1 MATQNT
7 ILSQQTGESIQ
18 GSFGG
23 LPVAERNSTY
33 IAYFQGI
40 GGTGPEIIDQS
51 AYFIS
56 YLIDEQGNIFN
67 PLSEPSAL
75 NNLYQN
81 FEVGK
86 NTITSLEL
94 PTTNNS
100 QLNGEYKITGV
111 GAIEP
116 ILITE
121 TGSAPPDYLTSID
134 FKFGTLANADNY
146 IFSTVKAS
154 NSTMDMDYTNIA
166 LGNILTNNNNFDQNT
181 YISYSFDSPG
191 DTVTGGTRVNFKTTI
206 KCSNSGDPDLPLNQG
221 SSFTVQIYNMDT
233 EEVLAT
239 FDNYA
244 PDDGTVIN
252 TSIETGMKNFNDNDR
267 IAVRVKVT
275 SFLANIYVLSG
286 STFSLTQEYSPT
298 VKTASSTYWE
308 IGDYNVNPTIITAST
323 ALSGL
328 YNLGY
333 RQTSSAEISDFGF
346 NPINANFDNLKSG
359 DKIRF
364 EYNEGKKFNISE
376 VLPGEGP
383 GGRLCLKLDG
393 QVPTGSE
400 LNHFILYR
408 LKKDGKYVILDI
420 GKNSGGTPG
429 GILRPKYLPKSFEDN
444 YDNILGI
451 LRDKGI
457 LKDSFSLGDITE

>member
-111 GAIEP
+111 GTIEP

-121 TGSAPPDYLTSID
+121 TGSAPPDYLNSID
-134 FKFGTLANADNY
+134 FKFGTLANAGNY
-146 IFSTVKAS
+146 IFSRVKAS
-154 NSTMDMDYTNIA
+154 NSSMDMDYKNIVF
-166 LGNILTNNNNFDQNT
+166 GNILINNNNFDQNT
-181 YISYSFDSPG
+181 YISYSFDIPG

-206 KCSNSGDPDLPLNQG
+206 KCSNPILGADGSG
-221 SSFTVQIYNMDT
+221 FTVQIYNMGT
-233 EEVLAT
+233 LEVLAT
-239 FDNYA
+239 SDSYA

-267 IAVRVKVT
+267 IAVRFKVDN
-275 SFLANIYVLSG
+275 FLADISVLSG

-298 VKTASSTYWE
+298 VKTASSDYWE
-308 IGDYNVNPTIITAST
+308 IGDYNANPTIITAST
-323 ALSGL
+323 DLSGL

>member
-94 PTTNNS
+94 PTINNS

-121 TGSAPPDYLTSID
+121 TGSAPPDYLNSID

-146 IFSTVKAS
+146 IFSRVKAS
-154 NSTMDMDYTNIA
+154 NSNMGMDYTSIA
-166 LGNILTNNNNFDQNT
+166 FGNILINNNNFDQST

-206 KCSNSGDPDLPLNQG
+206 KCSNSILGDG
-221 SSFTVQIYNMDT
+221 AGFTVQIYNMGT
-233 EEVLAT
+233 EEVLAESVG
-239 FDNYA
+239 YA

-267 IAVRVKVT
+267 IAVRFKVAD
-275 SFLANIYVLSG
+275 FAADIDVLSG
-286 STFSLTQEYSPT
+286 SIFSLTQEYSPT
-298 VKTASSTYWE
+298 VKTISSDYWE
-308 IGDYNVNPTIITAST
+308 IGDYNANPTIITAST

-333 RQTSSAEISDFGF
+333 RQSSSAEISDFGF

-376 VLPGEGP
+376 VIPWGGP
-383 GGRLCLKLDG
+383 GGELCLKLDG

-420 GKNSGGTPG
+420 GKKSGSTPG
-429 GILRPKYLPKSFEDN
+429 GILRPKYLPKSFVDN

>member
-1 MATQNT
+1 M
-7 ILSQQTGESIQ
+7 
-18 GSFGG
+18 
-23 LPVAERNSTY
+23 
-33 IAYFQGI
+33 
-40 GGTGPEIIDQS
+40 
-51 AYFIS
+51 S
-56 YLIDEQGNIFN
+56 YL
-67 PLSEPSAL
+67 
-75 NNLYQN
+75 
-81 FEVGK
+81 
-86 NTITSLEL
+86 
-94 PTTNNS
+94 
-100 QLNGEYKITGV
+100 GV
-111 GAIEP
+111 LFP
-116 ILITE
+116 
-121 TGSAPPDYLTSID
+121 
-134 FKFGTLANADNY
+134 
-146 IFSTVKAS
+146 
-154 NSTMDMDYTNIA
+154 
-166 LGNILTNNNNFDQNT
+166 
-181 YISYSFDSPG
+181 
-191 DTVTGGTRVNFKTTI
+191 
-206 KCSNSGDPDLPLNQG
+206 
-221 SSFTVQIYNMDT
+221 
-233 EEVLAT
+233 
-239 FDNYA
+239 
-244 PDDGTVIN
+244 
-252 TSIETGMKNFNDNDR
+252 
-267 IAVRVKVT
+267 
-275 SFLANIYVLSG
+275 
-286 STFSLTQEYSPT
+286 LTQEYSPT
-298 VKTASSTYWE
+298 VKTASSDSFDYWE

-323 ALSGL
+323 DLSGL

-444 YDNILGI
+444 YDNVLGI